1 MSDFDEWLKSE
12 NEKEKKLECLSR
24 HYECD
29 GCFYEED
36 CRHAELLNSIEEW

>member
-24 HYECD
+24 HCECD
-29 GCFYEED
+29 GCPYEED
-36 CRHAELLNSIEEW
+36 CRHAELLNGIDEW